1 MTVHSPLTVTPTT
14 SKHDDRQRA
23 FVICDAHVDL
33 LMATGTLRDGVFC
46 TWFAY
51 CSVSA
56 KWIHAHDNDNEYA
69 GPRTMKQGPRTNT
82 VTGCVDTAT
91 RPEAQYPDDY
101 ASHLAAPSAAKG
113 SRSWHFWPSSSEA
126 LKLISSCCRLLLLP
140 KTTGQLRSAL
150 NETSSG

>member
-1 MTVHSPLTVTPTT
+1 MVRVLLCFCEMDPRS
-14 SKHDDRQRA
+14 RQRQRIRWPKNHETRA
-23 FVICDAHVDL
+23 QDQHRNRMCRLSTAL
-33 LMATGTLRDGVFC
+33 YGG
-46 TWFAY
+46 
-51 CSVSA
+51 SA
-56 KWIHAHDNDNEYA
+56 AERLPSFI
-69 GPRTMKQGPRTNT
+69 
-82 VTGCVDTAT
+82 VTTHTAT

-101 ASHLAAPSAAKG
+101 ANHLAAPSAAKG